1 MQSSR
6 VKAYSCDAYAQVYVR
21 AEARKSS
28 QAARSIGT
36 AQHQKDCMMA
46 VYVLLDDDGQPVR
59 YFDYPAKG
67 TIEIV
72 EPKLTL
78 DELFEQC
85 GECLL

>member
-1 MQSSR
+1 
-6 VKAYSCDAYAQVYVR
+6 
-21 AEARKSS
+21 
-28 QAARSIGT
+28 
-36 AQHQKDCMMA
+36 MA
-46 VYVLLDDDGQPVR
+46 KWVLLDDEGQPIR
-59 YFDYPAKG
+59 YFDHAAEG

>member
-1 MQSSR
+1 MQIRRS
-6 VKAYSCDAYAQVYVR
+6 KAHTCDAYTQVYAR

-28 QAARSIGT
+28 QAARSIST
-36 AQHQKDCMMA
+36 TQHQEDCMMA
-46 VYVLLDDDGQPVR
+46 VYVLLDDEGQPVR
-59 YFDYPAKG
+59 YFDHNAPG

-78 DELFEQC
+78 DELFEKF

>member
-1 MQSSR
+1 
-6 VKAYSCDAYAQVYVR
+6 
-21 AEARKSS
+21 
-28 QAARSIGT
+28 
-36 AQHQKDCMMA
+36 MA

-59 YFDYPAKG
+59 YFDYAAEG

-78 DELFEQC
+78 DELFEKC